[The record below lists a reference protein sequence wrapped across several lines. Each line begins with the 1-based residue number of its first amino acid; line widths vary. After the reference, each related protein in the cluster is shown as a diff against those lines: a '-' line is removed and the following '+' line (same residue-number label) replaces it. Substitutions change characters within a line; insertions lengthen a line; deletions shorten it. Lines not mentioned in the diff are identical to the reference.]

1 LGGFNCLGTAG
12 AALFLDEARRVD
24 RHKKIM
30 TIEEATKWVKQCA
43 EQMNARYKKVV
54 FDEWAIVSL
63 AHKKS
68 RILSYSGPRND
79 DFLKNFANDLGALR
93 TELLKPRPTGDFE
106 FARHGVGTMFEAF
119 MVLADGVYLIC
130 NNTMNSMDGI
140 TGDARW
146 IDAQVPFVELSDRV
160 RSNPLGCQVQ

>member
-1 LGGFNCLGTAG
+1 
-12 AALFLDEARRVD
+12 
-24 RHKKIM
+24 M
-30 TIEEATKWVKQCA
+30 TIEEAKNWIKRCA
-43 EQMNARYKKVV
+43 DQMNSRYKKVV

-63 AHKKS
+63 ADKKS

-93 TELLKPRPTGDFE
+93 VELLKPRAVGDFE
-106 FARHGVGTMFEAF
+106 FARHGVGTLFEAF

-130 NNTMNSMDGI
+130 NNTMNSMEGI

-160 RSNPLGCQVQ
+160 RGQPLDCQL